1 MCRGKV
7 NATAL
12 MTYRIAG
19 FGAKSNVES
28 L

>member
-1 MCRGKV
+1 MCSGKV

-12 MTYRIAG
+12 MTYPIAG
-19 FGAKSNVES
+19 FGAKSIDES